1 MIKNINPSA
10 FVLHQDRATAILV
23 DKIQQDKEL
32 SKNNVQSLNENKQHT
47 HHLKNA
53 LNNLIITYSLENNKL
68 SKFLGIKTETI
79 SKHRNGKSPISYM
92 MAEK

>member
-32 SKNNVQSLNENKQHT
+32 SKNNVQS
-47 HHLKNA
+47 
-53 LNNLIITYSLENNKL
+53 
-68 SKFLGIKTETI
+68 F
-79 SKHRNGKSPISYM
+79 
-92 MAEK
+92 